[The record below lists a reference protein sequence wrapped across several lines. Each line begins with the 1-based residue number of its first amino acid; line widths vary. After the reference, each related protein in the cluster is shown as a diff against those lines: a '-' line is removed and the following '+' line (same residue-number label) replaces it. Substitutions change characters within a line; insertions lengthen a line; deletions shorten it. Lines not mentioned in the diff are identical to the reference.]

1 MNAFLNASEL
11 MGVPKEFLA
20 KASDVVEGKNR
31 MRTVQTI
38 FLLSLAAEKKKL
50 RVPFLQ
56 HPYVFGMMWMVI
68 GVGSMGCVKYKHCVF
83 VVCVCMY
90 VYI

>member
-56 HPYVFGMMWMVI
+56 HPYVFLD
-68 GVGSMGCVKYKHCVF
+68 GVDEWWVGRDGLNE
-83 VVCVCMY
+83 VCV
-90 VYI
+90 